1 MKKIN
6 MLIALFA
13 VMTTVSVAGAEDI
26 KVDFDGKGGGAFIGD
41 IKAAGE
47 KGGISQFVADP
58 IPTVNCGGI
67 DYPVAAMPMACG
79 GWALPPEFVAALGRR
94 SGRFAKGTEEE
105 TLARTYLAQTRIKE
119 IVAEYYTA
127 NNNEAAAAALAS
139 KDVRIAATG
148 GVVYVVDSGKVAKIE
163 DSALAGTITEIIQP
177 RGQQKSAASVIA
189 AAAADSAV
197 TGNVIAGGALLI
209 GCMVSDPCWNAVGDG
224 VSDASEWAHN
234 GTHWWN

>member
-1 MKKIN
+1 M
-6 MLIALFA
+6 ATA
-13 VMTTVSVAGAEDI
+13 SVAGAEDI
-26 KVDFDGKGGGAFIGD
+26 KVDFDGKGGSAFTGD
-41 IKAAGE
+41 IKEAVE
-47 KGGISQFVADP
+47 KGYGDGQFVADP
-58 IPTVNCGGI
+58 MPTVNCGGI

-79 GWALPPEFVAALGRR
+79 GWALPPGFVAALGRR
-94 SGRFAKGTEEE
+94 SDKFAKSTEAE
-105 TLARTYLAQTRIKE
+105 TLARIYLAQARIKE
-119 IVAEYYTA
+119 VVAEYYRV
-127 NNNEAAAAALAS
+127 NNNEAAAAALSS
-139 KDVRIAATG
+139 KDVRITATG
-148 GVVYVVDSGKVAKIE
+148 GVAYVVGSGKVGKIE

-177 RGQQKSAASVIA
+177 KGQQKSAASVIA